1 MKPVQT
7 PSFRNSKASPAYQSG
22 GLQMI
27 WEFERPGFMCFFA
40 AGVEGLRAGF
50 RATTGCLNLVTIYSA
65 FGPHT
70 TAIDDY
76 R

>member
-1 MKPVQT
+1 
-7 PSFRNSKASPAYQSG
+7 
-22 GLQMI
+22 MI